1 MSIPALARNLTFAAA
16 LAASGVA
23 LAASPGDRPMPGPG
37 PDTMGMAPG
46 GAPMMGGH
54 PMMGGPHKM
63 GHRDGGFGAMMSPMH
78 TEGRLAFIKAE
89 LAITPDQAKAFDAFA
104 DAVRANDAKIRSEMD
119 ARRQAFLDARAKAK
133 ETGERPERPSHA
145 LPDRMAEH
153 LDMMEKRIADMKAM
167 QPKIL
172 ALYKTLDD
180 TQKAKADRLLMM
192 RG

>member
-1 MSIPALARNLTFAAA
+1 MRTPTPFVKDAVILRRMPPRILAA
-16 LAASGVA
+16 LVVLS
-23 LAASPGDRPMPGPG
+23 LA
-37 PDTMGMAPG
+37 
-46 GAPMMGGH
+46 
-54 PMMGGPHKM
+54 PH
-63 GHRDGGFGAMMSPMH
+63 
-78 TEGRLAFIKAE
+78 
-89 LAITPDQAKAFDAFA
+89 AFA